1 MEFDNNA
8 PVTDDQRRLAES
20 KKLTLQP
27 VHTDVQPDAPAD
39 AEIATSH
46 LNEPA
51 IANVETDTEQNV
63 AAVQPSSGLLA
74 DKADEKHSGGSTTA
88 YVSVAVLGVIAAA
101 LLFYFLA

>member
-27 VHTDVQPDAPAD
+27 VHSDVEPDAPAD
-39 AEIATSH
+39 AEIAARH

-74 DKADEKHSGGSTTA
+74 DTKDEKHSNGSTVA
-88 YVSVAVLGVIAAA
+88 YVSIAALSA
-101 LLFYFLA
+101 IGITLFFFLG

>member
-27 VHTDVQPDAPAD
+27 VHSGVQPDTPAD
-39 AEIATSH
+39 AEIAARH

-63 AAVQPSSGLLA
+63 AAVRPSNGLLA
-74 DKADEKHSGGSTTA
+74 STKDEKHRNGSTIA
-88 YVSVAVLGVIAAA
+88 YVSIAALSAAVIA
-101 LLFYFLA
+101 LFFFLG